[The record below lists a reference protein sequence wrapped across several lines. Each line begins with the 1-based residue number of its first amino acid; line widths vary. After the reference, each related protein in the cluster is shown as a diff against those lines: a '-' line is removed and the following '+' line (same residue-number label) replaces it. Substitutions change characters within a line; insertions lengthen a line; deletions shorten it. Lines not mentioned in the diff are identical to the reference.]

1 MIYEFLTS
9 CVYYGFIGASIAEL
23 ASAVPASGGVYHW
36 ASVTPGK
43 KWGRSIGFFTGWLN
57 FFGWIFDLASIVTIP
72 ANVCVQFY
80 VVFHPDFVVK
90 PWHSYVAF
98 VLITWICT
106 FVCIFGNRLIPYL
119 QTPGLFLIV
128 VGGIVTIIV
137 VAAMP
142 SQHASN
148 AFVWKDFE
156 NATGWNNGVAF
167 LTGVLNGAFT
177 IGTPDAITH
186 MAEELPNPG
195 RDLPRAVAAQIILGT
210 ISSFL
215 YAVAIM
221 YGINDLNAVITYP
234 GSFPLAEVYA
244 QATGN
249 EGGTFGLLLIIFLA
263 IMICCVGT
271 FLTLSRIW

>member
-1 MIYEFLTS
+1 M
-9 CVYYGFIGASIAEL
+9 
-23 ASAVPASGGVYHW
+23 
-36 ASVTPGK
+36 
-43 KWGRSIGFFTGWLN
+43 N
-57 FFGWIFDLASIVTIP
+57 FFGWIFDLASIITIP

-80 VVFHPDFVVK
+80 VVFHPDFVVQ

-98 VLITWICT
+98 VCITWICCAT
-106 FVCIFGNRLIPYL
+106 CIFGNRFIPYL
-119 QTPGLFLIV
+119 QSPGLFLIV
-128 VGGIVTIIV
+128 IGGLVTIIV

-148 AFVWKDFE
+148 AFVWKNFQ
-156 NATGWNNGVAF
+156 NFTGWNNGVAF

-186 MAEELPNPG
+186 MAEEMPNPG
-195 RDLPRAVAAQIILGT
+195 RDLPKAVAAQIILGT
-210 ISSFL
+210 ITSFL
-215 YAVAIM
+215 YAVALM
-221 YGINDLNAVITYP
+221 YGINDLDAVTSYA

-249 EGGTFGLLLIIFLA
+249 AGGTFGLLFIVFLA

-271 FLTLSRIW
+271 TLTLSRIW